1 MYHILS
7 RNVMAKAFTKTEK
20 IVRMS
25 LTKCQSDQA
34 WIERSKN
41 KFTGCTNELKD
52 SSSWIYEIY
61 ADVEKLSAEES
72 KFSFILLLIIMH
84 AVLDHD

>member
-72 KFSFILLLIIMH
+72 KFSFILLSCMLY
-84 AVLDHD
+84 